1 MFIAMLHFVKVPDQC
16 DLITGFPGGANSQ
29 LSDAE
34 YVQAWYI
41 YCLILHGILA
51 AIHFASIFFEDEI
64 NNHAASGFM
73 SIQLMA
79 VLLQIANLCFM
90 LSLYGNSVMQG
101 TSITPEAR
109 VFQFWVLVEIIVMMC
124 TIFNSMFYLL
134 LRSIRRDAQFY
145 QVMEVPDTT

>member
-1 MFIAMLHFVKVPDQC
+1 
-16 DLITGFPGGANSQ
+16 
-29 LSDAE
+29 
-34 YVQAWYI
+34 
-41 YCLILHGILA
+41 
-51 AIHFASIFFEDEI
+51 
-64 NNHAASGFM
+64 M

-134 LRSIRRDAQFY
+134 FRSIKRDAQFY
-145 QVMEVPDTT
+145 PVVEVTDTTQDFMSSPIKIVQLTVVLSALGPTLTNTVLWFAPFLQNDISLIDADTYPTSDTSLEILKQ